1 MNSAVR
7 SRTSLGHAE
16 FAALFA
22 RESRKLWCLAASVL
36 GRSTHA
42 DDVLQEAAIV
52 GLSKLDEFDAST
64 SFTAWMGRIVRYVA
78 HNQRRK
84 DARNARAIVEEP
96 LEPETPWSDERDLHP
111 TVVDVER
118 IASDGRTFDDRLQRS
133 LATLSDTA
141 RACLLLKTVLE
152 LEYKEIAAV
161 LAIPEGT
168 AMSHVHRA
176 REALRK
182 SLTAQEEGET
192 P

>member
-1 MNSAVR
+1 MSSAVR
-7 SRTSLGHAE
+7 SHARLERPE

-52 GLSKLDEFDAST
+52 GLSKLDDFDPHT
-64 SFTAWMGRIVRYVA
+64 SFVAWMGRIVRFVA

-84 DARNARAIVEEP
+84 EARSAGAFVEEP
-96 LEPETPWSDERDLHP
+96 LESGTPWSVERDVHP
-111 TVVDVER
+111 TLRDVEALAR
-118 IASDGRTFDDRLQRS
+118 DGRTFDDRLQRS

-152 LEYKEIAAV
+152 LEYKEIAAM
-161 LAIPEGT
+161 LSIPEGT

-182 SLTAQEEGET
+182 SLSEQDAGGTS
-192 P
+192 